1 MERLKSLV
9 GAQDAAAAG
18 TRYEYINGAANIHI
32 QGEEEGSV
40 AGPEMLKLR
49 PALARLQYKSV
60 FIYQRGRKDTY
71 SERRRSG
78 GQCWW
83 P

>member
-1 MERLKSLV
+1 MPPPGHAMNTLTGQPIYTFRE
-9 GAQDAAAAG
+9 
-18 TRYEYINGAANIHI
+18 
-32 QGEEEGSV
+32 EEEGSV